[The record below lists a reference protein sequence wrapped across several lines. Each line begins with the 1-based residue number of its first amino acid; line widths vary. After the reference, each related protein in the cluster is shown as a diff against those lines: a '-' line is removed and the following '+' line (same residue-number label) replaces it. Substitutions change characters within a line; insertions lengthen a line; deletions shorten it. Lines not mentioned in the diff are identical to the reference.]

1 MAVRTRYI
9 SFILIALTVL
19 SFVMAYFVKP
29 HSFDTTIVAPESSVA
44 RSLVAS
50 SHSLADRVAKSY
62 TLAFVIVRSEFSDDN
77 ANALESLR
85 NWASKNFQKDPN
97 FLHPASLEQRNQ
109 TNQSIIDSFS
119 YSILATS
126 HHFFEQW
133 VATFLKWRI
142 NAFHTKE
149 SYDSFRDDFYYV
161 FGQDAETATL
171 LARYQS
177 HRAQQAIDPILG
189 AVFWSIL
196 GCFALAMVFRGKS
209 DDHAGRGQ
217 RVLAFTWLALSVFYI
232 VSAWIQNQVPIL
244 ISAIICGGIGLYLH
258 KPVKLTYGAN
268 HGLNLEWI
276 RLNKPTV
283 TLLSWVTVSMLLIRI
298 VSWIKT
304 GSLLEPDPVTLV
316 VCAFTG
322 DFLHDPAEI
331 KRNIDRVIGFTWTLF
346 TIWTLF
352 QLSEGT
358 DEDFDWEEDLSAIQ
372 RSFFETDAFANM
384 PASSEHQPVGERKAH
399 FIKALPSEE
408 SSIK

>member
-1 MAVRTRYI
+1 MAAKTRYI

-29 HSFDTTIVAPESSVA
+29 HSFDTTIVAPDSSVA
-44 RSLVAS
+44 RSLEAS

-77 ANALESLR
+77 ANALETLR
-85 NWASKNFQKDPN
+85 NWASKSFQKDPN
-97 FLHPASLEQRNQ
+97 FLHPASLEQRGQ

-126 HHFFEQW
+126 HHYLEQW

-142 NAFHTKE
+142 TAFHSKE
-149 SYDSFRDDFYYV
+149 PYESFRDDFYYV

-189 AVFWSIL
+189 VVFWAIL
-196 GCFALAMVFRGKS
+196 GCIGLIMFIRGKS
-209 DDHAGRGQ
+209 DDHSGRGQ
-217 RVLAFTWLALSVFYI
+217 RVLAFAWLALSIFYM

-244 ISAIICGGIGLYLH
+244 ISAIVCGGIGLYLQ

-283 TLLSWVTVSMLLIRI
+283 NLLSWVTVSMVMIRI

-304 GSLLEPDPVTLV
+304 GSLLDPDPVTLV

-322 DFLHDPAEI
+322 DFLHDPVEI
-331 KRNIDRVIGFTWTLF
+331 KKNIDRLVGI
-346 TIWTLF
+346 IWTLYTVWTIF
-352 QLSEGT
+352 QLSEGEE
-358 DEDFDWEEDLSAIQ
+358 EDFDWEEDLSAIQ
-372 RSFFETDAFANM
+372 RSFFETDSV
-384 PASSEHQPVGERKAH
+384 PSASASIEHQPAAERKAD
-399 FIKALPSEE
+399 FIKALPTEE

>member
-1 MAVRTRYI
+1 MTI
-9 SFILIALTVL
+9 L

-29 HSFDTTIVAPESSVA
+29 HSFDTTIVSPDTSVA
-44 RSLVAS
+44 RSLLAS
-50 SHSLADRVAKSY
+50 PHSLADRVAKSY
-62 TLAFVIVRSEFSDDN
+62 NLALVIVRSEFSDDN

-85 NWASKNFQKDPN
+85 NWASKSFQKDPN
-97 FLHPASLEQRNQ
+97 FLHPASLEQHSQ
-109 TNQSIIDSFS
+109 ANQSIIDSFS

-126 HHFFEQW
+126 HHYLEQW
-133 VATFLKWRI
+133 VAAFLKWRI
-142 NAFHTKE
+142 NYFHTKE
-149 SYDSFRDDFYYV
+149 PYQSFRDDFYYV

-196 GCFALAMVFRGKS
+196 GCFGLIMFFRGKS

-217 RVLAFTWLALSVFYI
+217 RVLAFTWLALSLFYI
-232 VSAWIQNQVPIL
+232 LSAWVQNQVPIL
-244 ISAIICGGIGLYLH
+244 ISAIICGGIGLYLQN
-258 KPVKLTYGAN
+258 PVKLTYGAN

-331 KRNIDRVIGFTWTLF
+331 KRNIDRIIGFTWTLF
-346 TIWTLF
+346 TIWAVF
-352 QLSEGT
+352 QLSEGA
-358 DEDFDWEEDLSAIQ
+358 DEDFDWEEDLSTIQ
-372 RSFFETDAFANM
+372 RSFFETDAFASM
-384 PASSEHQPVGERKAH
+384 AASSEHQPAQERKAP
-399 FIKALPSEE
+399 FIKALPAEE